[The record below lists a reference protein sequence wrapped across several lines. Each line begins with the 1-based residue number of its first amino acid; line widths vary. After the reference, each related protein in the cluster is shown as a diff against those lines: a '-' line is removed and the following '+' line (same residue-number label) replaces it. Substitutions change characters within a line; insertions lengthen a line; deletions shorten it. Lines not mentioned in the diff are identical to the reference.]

1 MSPEPPLIAESESRW
16 LEGGSEAD
24 WLEGRTQCAETWFR
38 CPECGLV
45 FSDGQP
51 DPGRAWC
58 SCGTSDSFPV
68 LVIDGDGA

>member
-1 MSPEPPLIAESESRW
+1 MP
-16 LEGGSEAD
+16 D
-24 WLEGRTQCAETWFR
+24 AETVWFR

-58 SCGTSDSFPV
+58 SCGTSDSYP
-68 LVIDGDGA
+68 LVDGTSE